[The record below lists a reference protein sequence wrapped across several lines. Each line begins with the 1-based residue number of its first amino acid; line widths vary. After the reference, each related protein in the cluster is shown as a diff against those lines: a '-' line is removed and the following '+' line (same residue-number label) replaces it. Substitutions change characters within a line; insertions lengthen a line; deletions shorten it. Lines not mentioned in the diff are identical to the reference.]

1 MKVLIFFIS
10 SLRTVKKD
18 RRMQHQTR
26 MQHSN
31 SPGRE
36 PAETVTMIETVR
48 GRIMTASIILTI
60 GTAGTA
66 PMTTGVAIHST
77 TTGGVVVME
86 EITVAAIT
94 ITVAVTMITIAVTM
108 ITIAVIMIAEI
119 TVAVLMTTEI
129 AAVKATSTVI
139 GIGSIKA
146 VGVTTE
152 NTLVVVICAIA
163 TEVPYPIVGVP
174 RLLIKIMSIV
184 V

>member
-48 GRIMTASIILTI
+48 GRIMTASITLTI
-60 GTAGTA
+60 GTAGT
-66 PMTTGVAIHST
+66 MTTGVAIHST

-163 TEVPYPIVGVP
+163 TGVPYPIVGVP

>member
-94 ITVAVTMITIAVTM
+94 ITVAVTMITIAV
-108 ITIAVIMIAEI
+108 IMIAEI

>member
-60 GTAGTA
+60 GTAGT
-66 PMTTGVAIHST
+66 MTTGGAIHST

-94 ITVAVTMITIAVTM
+94 ITVAVTM